1 MYKTERIFF
10 FFYCNDYIHVQIQ
23 KGNKAKVF
31 TVILP
36 PQPWLE
42 AQIPTDIFNEYAFY
56 VFRRNILNHMQSV
69 RQESD
74 DSSEDAMCWIRLIKH
89 KNCSRSSLTHIISED
104 KGNDM
109 ILIKMTR
116 TLKM

>member
-1 MYKTERIFF
+1 
-10 FFYCNDYIHVQIQ
+10 
-23 KGNKAKVF
+23 
-31 TVILP
+31 
-36 PQPWLE
+36 
-42 AQIPTDIFNEYAFY
+42 
-56 VFRRNILNHMQSV
+56 MQSV

-89 KNCSRSSLTHIISED
+89 KNCSRSSLTRIISED